1 MRIWARITIGVAAL
15 AVVLVGYRL
24 LDRAPPP
31 VAPIAKAPRLV
42 AVATA
47 ATETMPVYIRGLGT
61 VDPFNSVAIKSRV
74 DGQIIA
80 IHFEEGQTV
89 KPGDI
94 LFEIDPRPFAAQVAQ
109 TEAALAK
116 DKAQL
121 ANAQAD
127 LERFQS
133 LSVKE
138 YATRQSVDTQKAL
151 VAQVTAQLAAD
162 QAQIDAA
169 RLQLGYATI
178 KAPIGGRVGRRLVD
192 LGNFILASDSKPLI
206 TLTQIQPIAVTL
218 NVPQDVL
225 PQVQARMAV
234 ATLPVEARSPDDQAL
249 LATGKLALIGDAID
263 KMTGTIPLK
272 AVFDNTDLKLWPGQ
286 FVNARLV
293 LNALPD
299 AVVVPEA
306 ALLMGPDGMIAYV
319 VKPDS
324 TVALRKVEA
333 GVKAHG
339 LITVSKGITPGET
352 VVVDGQDGIA
362 DGAAVTIGSTRAQA
376 SPGGA

>member
-1 MRIWARITIGVAAL
+1 MAIGVAAL
-15 AVVLVGYRL
+15 AIVLGGYRL
-24 LDRAPPP
+24 LDRPPP
-31 VAPIAKAPRLV
+31 AVAPIAKAPRLV

-47 ATETMPVYIRGLGT
+47 ATETMPVYVRGLGT
-61 VDPFNSVAIKSRV
+61 VDPFNSVSIKSRV

-89 KPGDI
+89 KPGDV

-151 VAQVTAQLAAD
+151 VAQMTAQLAAD

-169 RLQLGYATI
+169 KLQLGYATI
-178 KAPIGGRVGRRLVD
+178 RAPIGGRVGRRLVD

-225 PQVQARMAV
+225 PQIQARMAV
-234 ATLPVEARSPDDQAL
+234 ATLPVEARSPDDQSL

-272 AVFDNTDLKLWPGQ
+272 AVFDNSDLKLWPGQ

-339 LITVSKGITPGET
+339 LIVVSKGITPGET

-362 DGAAVTIGSTRAQA
+362 DGSAVTIGATRAQ
-376 SPGGA
+376 PGGA

>member
-1 MRIWARITIGVAAL
+1 MRMWARIAIGVAAL
-15 AVVLVGYRL
+15 AVVLGGYRL
-24 LDRAPPP
+24 LDNAPAQ

-89 KPGDI
+89 KPGDV

-151 VAQVTAQLAAD
+151 VAQVTAQLASD

-169 RLQLGYATI
+169 KLQLGYATI

-192 LGNFILASDSKPLI
+192 LGNFILASESKPLI

-225 PQVQARMAV
+225 PQIQARMAV

-249 LATGKLALIGDAID
+249 LATGKLALIGDTID

-339 LITVSKGITPGET
+339 LVTVNKGITPGET

-362 DGAAVTIGSTRAQA
+362 DGSSVTIGATRAQ
-376 SPGGA
+376 PGGA